1 MERYLTLPLLARSG
15 RPPPGLTPPGL
26 PPPGLI
32 SPSLTFPRLTP
43 LSTEELARGLGG
55 LCPHLQ
61 LWDLQLWGACLPMMS
76 PPMIAHPQA
85 PQDLDE

>member
-15 RPPPGLTPPGL
+15 RPPPGLTPP
-26 PPPGLI
+26 
-32 SPSLTFPRLTP
+32 SLTPPRLTP

-76 PPMIAHPQA
+76 PAMIAHPQA